1 MADRRQV
8 TVMFSDMVGSTA
20 LNSSIALPSGVP
32 SGRAEVDFC
41 LVCCLLLL
49 LLALRSSAEFT

>member
-1 MADRRQV
+1 MTNRRQV

-20 LNSSIALPSGVP
+20 LSSSIALPSGAP
-32 SGRAEVDFC
+32 SGCAEVDFC

-49 LLALRSSAEFT
+49 ALR